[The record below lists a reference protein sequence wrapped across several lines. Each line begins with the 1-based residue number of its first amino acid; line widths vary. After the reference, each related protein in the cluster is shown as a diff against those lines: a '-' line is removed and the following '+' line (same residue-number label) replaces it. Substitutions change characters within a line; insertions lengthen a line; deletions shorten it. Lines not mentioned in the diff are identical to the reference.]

1 MLVTL
6 AATHESRHDR
16 ALPLEIRLSEQ
27 RGTPV
32 SSFFLHNSTF
42 LHPSLPTPIPI
53 LTVSDAAGAKANSLH
68 GRILGRTPTGC
79 NVFQKTA
86 DVPANSALTDELH
99 RADLRSSPESILA
112 QPPTTLMNT
121 RPVFFR
127 ISRNRKKA
135 ASAPAMRPKALSGSI
150 AKYSRGLVLSALALI
165 GASQAPGA
173 TYYWDAD
180 GSTTAAT
187 GGTGNWDTSSSLWRL
202 GSATGTL
209 GTWTNSS
216 TDGVVFGGTAGT
228 GTVTLNTAIT
238 ANSLTFTT
246 ASYTINGAQT
256 LTLNGTTPTITVT
269 SGAGGTTLGGDASFR
284 LVASGLTVAGGG
296 NLSLTAASTAVYAG
310 LTGGITVNGAR
321 LDIDNSTA
329 SDYIPTSNSV
339 TLNGGQLFNDA
350 VNVASKSQ
358 TWNGLTVSGG
368 SSVTSF
374 AYGASAGAN
383 TTFTVALGG
392 ITRASSG
399 AILFQRLGGGGNGGG
414 SFGTHTT
421 TTINT
426 NGILGPWAL
435 YQEASIGTYAPD
447 NSWRYA
453 VGSTAG
459 AATTITS
466 FAGSTVTNAD
476 SFASNTT
483 NYNFSGAVTL
493 TASRSAYTARYTGT
507 TNSTTTIPSG
517 MTLTL
522 DGLLNGGTSTGG
534 TTNIPNSSVLTIASA
549 GTGALAIG
557 STNELVVTAGVNNIT
572 ISAPITGG
580 SASGGLTIMGYN
592 SSSLVTLSGANT
604 YSGKTTINAGTLV
617 IGAAGGVIPDASDV
631 TLASSNIGLRPTD
644 GNPSVGILNLN
655 ANSETI
661 GGLNGAGSVTTAS
674 GTPTF
679 TVGASNVASA
689 TFSGVINQTG
699 SGTVALTKTGTG
711 TQILSGANTY
721 TGTTII
727 NGGTL
732 QVGNGTTGSLN
743 GTTGTALTFGAPGG
757 TFNVSEASGVSQSMG
772 ALSFIT
778 GGDNTVQ
785 STNNGGNS
793 FLTFSSITRHAL
805 TDQNNAPGTIN
816 FVVSGGTNG
825 TDNKIVLTGLTAN
838 TFIDKA
844 GYFNGS
850 NFAWYDST
858 GYVRGINYGVD
869 AGSVTSAGGT
879 SVSGTHLKI
888 TGPISAQ
895 TAQGDNRTFNTL
907 NIAAS
912 TSFNLGN
919 NVTYYTSAILKSGGN
934 SATIGGTGTANIGTM
949 ANDRLFIRTDLS
961 SDTLTVNI
969 PINAVGG
976 SALTKSGAGTLILTA
991 ANSVNNT
998 NVSGPTTVTL
1008 AIYAGTLQLGNG
1020 GATGSV
1026 NTATSIEN
1034 YGSLVF
1040 NRNNLVAQGT
1050 DFSTIIGSGSVTQAG
1065 TSASVLSLTA
1075 ANTYTGGTNINS
1087 GTVLFTGTGLGT
1099 TGNVTF
1105 TGNSTLRFGAAT
1117 TTDLSSRLVMTNGVT
1132 STIDI
1137 GVNNV
1142 TFASAFGSST
1152 SGALTKVGSG
1162 TLTLGGAN
1170 TYTGTTTINSGTALV
1185 TGSLNGTTG
1194 TPLTFAGSATVNFSE
1209 ASGVSQGMGAL
1220 TFSTGDGTVQSTNNG
1235 GNSFLTFASIG
1246 SRATGSTGNFI
1257 ASGGTN
1263 GTTNKIALTST
1274 TNAPVSTG
1282 SNNPGLFFG
1291 GSEYARY
1298 DAGGYFR
1305 AATYGTDTN
1314 ALATVATGLT
1324 IGTVDATKDVKI
1336 TGAITAQTT
1345 ASVNTINLGAN
1356 NFTITAANT
1365 LSVNGLLST
1374 GTLTFGA
1381 AANQGTIQPTS
1392 SGGEIVVNANAG
1404 TLTLNSIIANNTTAS
1419 TLTKTGN
1426 GTLTLGG
1433 TNSYTGG
1440 TNIGAGT
1447 LAFTTGGLGTSG
1459 NVAFTGNSTL
1469 QYGTATTTDLS
1480 SRLVMSNGVT
1490 TTIDT
1495 GANNVTFASNI
1506 GSSTTAILTKAGTG
1520 TLTLG
1525 GTNTYTGGTNIG
1537 AGTLAFTTG
1546 GLGTT
1551 GSITFTGSSTLQYG
1565 TSTTTDLSPRLV
1577 MTSGV
1582 TTTIDTGANTVT
1594 FGSSIGNSTTGA
1606 LTKVGSGSLTIN
1618 AFTYTGNTTIN
1629 QGALTSG
1636 NNGVASSTTGSL
1648 IFTGTSSFTDT
1659 NGTPQGAVHAY
1670 GALNFSAGDA
1680 TLTYTGTGS
1689 GVAGL
1694 TFTSL
1699 TRSPGATG
1707 NVLASGG
1714 SVNINEKLTIAGLGA
1729 NAFINA
1735 GLYYAGADFAGYGN
1749 VSNGNTTRALSYGT
1763 DTNTAVVNT
1772 ITASNHVKLTSNPA
1786 SRTGD
1791 TLLTLNLAG
1800 SGVGYTMTGG
1810 TLTLSSGG
1818 LIKSGGGTVGTISGG
1833 TGITTGGSTELVIRT
1848 DVAGDLLTISTPI
1861 LSTSTGG
1868 LTKSGLGTLTL
1879 SNTANAYTGVTTIN
1893 AGTLLLGAA
1902 GVITDTSDVT
1912 TDRAGILNLNGNSET
1927 IGGLNGAGTVT
1938 TASGTPLLTVGAS
1951 NVASATFS
1959 GVIQNGSGTVA
1970 LTKTG
1975 TGTQILSGA
1984 NTYTGLTTVS
1994 VGTLEVTVNNALGTN
2009 AAGTSVT
2016 AGATL
2021 KLTNVNYSTT
2031 EGLIINGT
2039 GVSSGG
2045 ALASSGTSTFA
2056 GQITAATSATINA
2069 ISGTLNLTGG
2079 LVKDGTTLTFT
2090 GAGAFTIS
2098 SVISGSTPGTSDLVV
2113 NGTTVTETVANTYD
2127 GPTTITNGG
2136 TLIAN
2141 VTGALPLSPRSAFT
2155 FSGSG
2160 SPTLNLGASQEV
2172 ASLSSSTTSAVV
2184 NLSATGTNTLTVG
2197 AASGTTTFTGNIGG
2211 TTGNLTKDNASTQ
2224 VLSGTN
2230 TYTGNT
2236 LVSAGTLQ
2244 FAKQASLYNNGAAA
2258 AWSNTNI
2265 NVNSSATM
2273 AFNIGGSGEFTKTDI
2288 LNLLGLANATT
2299 NGFKTG
2305 AILGLDTT
2313 SADFLF
2319 NSVIANPNSGTN
2331 VLGLTKLGT
2340 NKLTLD
2346 QANTY
2351 TGTTTVSGGKLEVT
2365 GSLSGTTA
2373 VTVNTGGTLLMNG
2386 ASNNVGT
2393 GNRTAGTGQTING
2406 TVAGANFTGSG
2417 GTLAVATGA
2426 SGLNHSFNQMTLT
2439 ANSTLDFSS
2448 GTGTANTNVNMIFAG
2463 LDGATKTALFNG
2475 TTTLTINGWGNTSY
2489 LSQLGTGPYT
2499 LGTSSNAGA
2508 VDGGLFND
2516 GQDRLIFTIDPG
2528 FGLGNYIAGIN
2539 FTGFGLGAT
2548 EVAFGTGFEI
2558 VPVPEPAT
2566 IALIGTIALCA
2577 LIGYRDRR
2585 RFTGFGRRTAA
2596 RR

>member
-1 MLVTL
+1 
-6 AATHESRHDR
+6 
-16 ALPLEIRLSEQ
+16 
-27 RGTPV
+27 
-32 SSFFLHNSTF
+32 
-42 LHPSLPTPIPI
+42 
-53 LTVSDAAGAKANSLH
+53 
-68 GRILGRTPTGC
+68 
-79 NVFQKTA
+79 
-86 DVPANSALTDELH
+86 
-99 RADLRSSPESILA
+99 
-112 QPPTTLMNT
+112 
-121 RPVFFR
+121 
-127 ISRNRKKA
+127 
-135 ASAPAMRPKALSGSI
+135 MRPKALSGSI

-228 GTVTLNTAIT
+228 VTLNTAIT

-246 ASYTINGAQT
+246 ASYTIDGAQT

-269 SGAGGTTLGGDASFR
+269 SGAGATTLGGNASFR

-296 NLSLTAASTAVYAG
+296 NLSLSAASTAVYAD

-329 SDYIPTSNSV
+329 SDYIPTSNSL
-339 TLNGGQLFNDA
+339 TLNGGQLFNNA

-399 AILFQRLGGGGNGGG
+399 AILFQRLGGGGSGGG

-435 YQEASIGTYAPD
+435 YQEASVDTYAPD

-617 IGAAGGVIPDASDV
+617 IGAAGGVIPDTSDV

-655 ANSETI
+655 GNSETI
-661 GGLNGAGSVTTAS
+661 GSLSGTGTVTTAVAGS
-674 GTPTF
+674 ITL
-679 TVGASNVASA
+679 TVGASNLSSA
-689 TFSGVINQTG
+689 TFSGVIQNP
-699 SGTVALTKTGTG
+699 SGTVALTKTGSG
-711 TQILSGANTY
+711 IQILSGTNTY
-721 TGTTII
+721 TGTTTI

-743 GTTGTALTFGAPGG
+743 GATGTALTFGAPGG
-757 TFNVSEASGVSQSMG
+757 TFNVSAGSGVSQSMG
-772 ALSFIT
+772 ALSYIT
-778 GGDNTVQ
+778 GGDNTVK

-793 FLTFSSITRHAL
+793 FLTFSSMVVHKN
-805 TDQNNAPGTIN
+805 TDENIAPGTIN

-825 TDNKIVLTGLTAN
+825 TDNKIVLTSVTGGGSNGTPNNNGSPN

-895 TAQGDNRTFNTL
+895 TAQGGDRTFNTL

-912 TSFNLGN
+912 TSFNLAN
-919 NVTYYTSAILKSGGN
+919 NVSYFTGSILKSGGN
-934 SATIGGTGTANIGTM
+934 SATIGGTGTANISTL
-949 ANDRLFIRTDLS
+949 AQDRIFIRTDLS
-961 SDTLTVNI
+961 SDTLTITI
-969 PINAVGG
+969 PILGDGANT
-976 SALTKSGAGTLILTA
+976 ALTKSGAGTLILTA
-991 ANSVNNT
+991 ANSVNQLSAQPL
-998 NVSGPTTVTL
+998 V
-1008 AIYAGTLQLGNG
+1008 IYAGTLQLGNG

-1026 NTATSIEN
+1026 NTASSIEN

-1065 TSASVLSLTA
+1065 SSASVLSLTA

-1087 GTVLFTGTGLGT
+1087 GTVLFTGTALGT

-1105 TGNSTLRFGAAT
+1105 TGNSTLRFGSST

-1137 GVNNV
+1137 GVNTV

-1162 TLTLGGAN
+1162 TLTLSGAN

-1235 GNSFLTFASIG
+1235 GNSFLTFASLA
-1246 SRATGSTGNFI
+1246 SRAVGSTGNFI

-1291 GSEYARY
+1291 GTEYARY

-1324 IGTVDATKDVKI
+1324 IGTVGATKDVKI
-1336 TGAITAQTT
+1336 TGAITGQTT
-1345 ASVNTINLGAN
+1345 DSVNTINLGAN
-1356 NFTITAANT
+1356 NFTINGGNT

-1381 AANQGTIQPTS
+1381 AANLGTIQPTS

-1404 TLTLNSIIANNTTAS
+1404 TLTLNSVIANNTNPS

-1447 LAFTTGGLGTSG
+1447 ISFTTGGLGTIG

-1469 QYGTATTTDLS
+1469 QYGAATITDLS
-1480 SRLVMSNGVT
+1480 GRLVMSNGVT
-1490 TTIDT
+1490 STIDT
-1495 GANNVTFASNI
+1495 GANNVTFASAF
-1506 GSSTTAILTKAGTG
+1506 GSSTTGILTKAGTG
-1520 TLTLG
+1520 TLTLSG
-1525 GTNTYTGGTNIG
+1525 ANTYTGGTNIG
-1537 AGTLAFTTG
+1537 AGTISFTTG

-1565 TSTTTDLSPRLV
+1565 AATTTDLSSRLV
-1577 MTSGV
+1577 MTNGV
-1582 TTTIDTGANTVT
+1582 TTTIDTGANSVT
-1594 FGSSIGNSTTGA
+1594 FSTSIGNSTTGA
-1606 LTKVGSGSLTIN
+1606 LTKVGSGTLALNTL
-1618 AFTYTGNTTIN
+1618 TYTGNTTIN
-1629 QGALTSG
+1629 QGTLTYS
-1636 NNGVASSTTGSL
+1636 NGTANTSTGSL
-1648 IFTGTSSFTDT
+1648 IFTGTATYTD
-1659 NGTPQGAVHAY
+1659 NGGGGGASHNF
-1670 GALNFSAGDA
+1670 GQLNFSAGDA
-1680 TLTYTGTGS
+1680 TLNYTYPASNGS
-1689 GVAGL
+1689 GINKL

-1699 TRSPGATG
+1699 SRSAGATG
-1707 NVLASGG
+1707 NLLAINGAL
-1714 SVNINEKLTIAGLGA
+1714 NINEKLQITGPTL

-1735 GLYYAGADFAGYGN
+1735 GLYFAGADFAAYTDAF
-1749 VSNGNTTRALSYGT
+1749 SQGNTTRALSYT
-1763 DTNTAVVNT
+1763 SDTNAAAVNT

-1818 LIKSGGGTVGTISGG
+1818 LIKSGAGTFGEISGG
-1833 TGITTGGSTELVIRT
+1833 TGVTTGGSTELVIRT
-1848 DVAGDLLTISTPI
+1848 NVAGDLLTISTPI
-1861 LSTSTGG
+1861 LSSSTGG

-1879 SNTANAYTGVTTIN
+1879 SNTANAYTGGTFIN

-1938 TASGTPLLTVGAS
+1938 TNTAAGTSILTVGAS

-1959 GVIQNGSGTVA
+1959 GVIQDNGSGKVA
-1970 LTKTG
+1970 LIKSG
-1975 TGTQILSGA
+1975 TGTQILTGA

-1994 VGTLEVTVNNALGTN
+1994 VGTLEVGANNALGTN

-2031 EGLIINGT
+2031 EGLTINGT
-2039 GVSSGG
+2039 GVGGTAG

-2056 GQITAATSATINA
+2056 GQITAATDATINA
-2069 ISGTLNLTGG
+2069 ISGTLALTGG
-2079 LVKDGTTLTFT
+2079 LVKNATTLTFK

-2098 SVISGSTPGTSDLVV
+2098 GTGISGTGPLHNSDLVV
-2113 NGTTVTETVANTYD
+2113 DGTTMTEAVANTYD

-2258 AWSNTNI
+2258 AWSKTNI
-2265 NVNSSATM
+2265 NVNSGATM
-2273 AFNIGGSGEFTKTDI
+2273 AFNIGGSGEFTNANI
-2288 LNLLGLANATT
+2288 VSLLGLADTTT

-2313 SADFLF
+2313 SGDVVFS
-2319 NSVIANPNSGTN
+2319 NVIANPNSGTN

-2351 TGTTTVSGGKLEVT
+2351 TGATTVSGGTLAVT

-2373 VTVNTGGTLLMNG
+2373 VTVNTGGTLLMNSATGANNTVGTATLAPVIGNNTTTGSTSGAKAYTG
-2386 ASNNVGT
+2386 ASTGT
-2393 GNRTAGTGQTING
+2393 A
-2406 TVAGANFTGSG
+2406 S
-2417 GTLAVATGA
+2417 TLAVGGGTVGSSGNGTTNTFGA
-2426 SGLNHSFNQMTLT
+2426 MTLT
-2439 ANSTLDFSS
+2439 GANVIDFSS
-2448 GTGTANTNVNMIFAG
+2448 GTAGNTNVN
-2463 LDGATKTALFNG
+2463 LFFTSLTSTSGFTLQVKGYNG
-2475 TTTLTINGWGNTSY
+2475 PDFV
-2489 LSQLGTGPYT
+2489 SQLG
-2499 LGTSSNAGA
+2499 LGGGA
-2508 VDGGLFND
+2508 VDSGSFND
-2516 GQDRLIFTIDPG
+2516 GQNRLIFTTDPG
-2528 FGLGNYIAGIN
+2528 FGLGSFISGIN
-2539 FTGFGLGAT
+2539 FEGFGPGAT
-2548 EVAFGTGFEI
+2548 EVKFGSNYEI

-2566 IALIGTIALCA
+2566 TALIGSIALCA
-2577 LIGYRDRR
+2577 LIGYRERR
-2585 RFTGFGRRTAA
+2585 RFTGFGKRMAA
-2596 RR
+2596 RK

>member
-1 MLVTL
+1 MAGTGSTTLTNNGSGTNTVRLNGGLLSTVGKIVQNSATSTLWLRGDNNAFTGTIEILKGTLFTGNSASSFGTTAGQVTL
-6 AATHESRHDR
+6 GA
-16 ALPLEIRLSEQ
+16 
-27 RGTPV
+27 
-32 SSFFLHNSTF
+32 SSG
-42 LHPSLPTPIPI
+42 
-53 LTVSDAAGAKANSLH
+53 SDAATLELSDNSTQTYNAKPIVLGTTAGTLTIRVSDDTGTNTHTVAGAISGVNNLTLESAVGDDKLTFATGGINNTGTITHIGAGSGDLTINSVI
-68 GRILGRTPTGC
+68 GPNVTGVIQ
-79 NVFQKTA
+79 NSATSKMVLAGTNTFSGTTTVTA
-86 DVPANSALTDELH
+86 GTLALTNNQALQNSALD
-99 RADLRSSPESILA
+99 
-112 QPPTTLMNT
+112 TT
-121 RPVFFR
+121 
-127 ISRNRKKA
+127 
-135 ASAPAMRPKALSGSI
+135 GS
-150 AKYSRGLVLSALALI
+150 
-165 GASQAPGA
+165 
-173 TYYWDAD
+173 
-180 GSTTAAT
+180 
-187 GGTGNWDTSSSLWRL
+187 
-202 GSATGTL
+202 
-209 GTWTNSS
+209 
-216 TDGVVFGGTAGT
+216 GVV
-228 GTVTLNTAIT
+228 
-238 ANSLTFTT
+238 TFT
-246 ASYTINGAQT
+246 
-256 LTLNGTTPTITVT
+256 GTTP
-269 SGAGGTTLGGDASFR
+269 
-284 LVASGLTVAGGG
+284 
-296 NLSLTAASTAVYAG
+296 
-310 LTGGITVNGAR
+310 
-321 LDIDNSTA
+321 
-329 SDYIPTSNSV
+329 
-339 TLNGGQLFNDA
+339 
-350 VNVASKSQ
+350 
-358 TWNGLTVSGG
+358 
-368 SSVTSF
+368 
-374 AYGASAGAN
+374 
-383 TTFTVALGG
+383 
-392 ITRASSG
+392 
-399 AILFQRLGGGGNGGG
+399 
-414 SFGTHTT
+414 
-421 TTINT
+421 
-426 NGILGPWAL
+426 
-435 YQEASIGTYAPD
+435 
-447 NSWRYA
+447 
-453 VGSTAG
+453 
-459 AATTITS
+459 
-466 FAGSTVTNAD
+466 
-476 SFASNTT
+476 
-483 NYNFSGAVTL
+483 
-493 TASRSAYTARYTGT
+493 
-507 TNSTTTIPSG
+507 
-517 MTLTL
+517 
-522 DGLLNGGTSTGG
+522 
-534 TTNIPNSSVLTIASA
+534 
-549 GTGALAIG
+549 
-557 STNELVVTAGVNNIT
+557 
-572 ISAPITGG
+572 
-580 SASGGLTIMGYN
+580 
-592 SSSLVTLSGANT
+592 
-604 YSGKTTINAGTLV
+604 
-617 IGAAGGVIPDASDV
+617 
-631 TLASSNIGLRPTD
+631 
-644 GNPSVGILNLN
+644 
-655 ANSETI
+655 TI
-661 GGLNGAGSVTTAS
+661 GGLNGSVNLATKFTSGYTGSVTTLTLNPVS
-674 GTPTF
+674 GVT
-679 TVGASNVASA
+679 A
-689 TFSGVINQTG
+689 TYSGVIAN
-699 SGTVALTKTGTG
+699 GTMALTKTGLG

-721 TGTTII
+721 TGLTTISAGTLKLGATGDATNTPLGTILAGTTVSGTGTLDLNGFTLGTAEGLSLSGTGTSSSGALANSAATAATYSGLVALGGSASIVAGGGTGANIILSNVGTISGATFGLTLGGTATGSSIASIIGTTSGTVTKQGTGTWTLSGANTYTGTTTI

-743 GTTGTALTFGAPGG
+743 GTTGTALTFAAPGG
-757 TFNVSEASGVSQSMG
+757 TFNVSAGSGVSQGMG
-772 ALSFIT
+772 ALSYIA
-778 GGDNTVQ
+778 GGDNTVK

-793 FLTFSSITRHAL
+793 FLTFSSMAVHAN
-805 TDQNNAPGTIN
+805 TGQNTNPGTIN

-825 TDNKIVLTGLTAN
+825 TDNKIVLTSVTGAGAN
-838 TFIDKA
+838 GAAGRFIDKA
-844 GYFNGS
+844 AYFNGS
-850 NFAWYDST
+850 DFAWYDST
-858 GYVRGINYGVD
+858 GYVRGINYGTDSFPSPFTVD
-869 AGSVTSAGGT
+869 NGTIGPLTSITSSGGT
-879 SVSGTHLKI
+879 SVSGNFIKI

-895 TAQGDNRTFNTL
+895 TAQGDNRAFNTV

-912 TSFNLGN
+912 TSFNIAN
-919 NVTYYTSAILKSGGN
+919 NVIYYTASILKSGGN
-934 SATIGGTGTANIGTM
+934 SATIGGTGSASITTM
-949 ANDRLFIRTDLS
+949 ANARLFIRTDLS
-961 SDTLTVNI
+961 SDTLTINI
-969 PINAVGG
+969 PVTSSG
-976 SALTKSGAGTLILTA
+976 SGALTKSGAGTLFLTA
-991 ANSVNNT
+991 ANTVN
-998 NVSGPTTVTL
+998 SGGNLV
-1008 AIYAGTLQLGNG
+1008 INDGTLQLGNG

-1026 NTATSIEN
+1026 STATSIEN

-1050 DFSTIIGSGSVTQAG
+1050 DFGSIIGSGSVTQAG
-1065 TSASVLSLTA
+1065 TGFLSLNG

-1087 GTVLFTGTGLGT
+1087 GTVILTGTTGLGT
-1099 TGNVTF
+1099 TGNITF

-1162 TLTLGGAN
+1162 TLTLSGAN

-1246 SRATGSTGNFI
+1246 SRAVGSTGNFI

-1274 TNAPVSTG
+1274 ANAPVSTG

-1291 GSEYARY
+1291 GTEYARY
-1298 DAGGYFR
+1298 DAANYFR
-1305 AATYGTDTN
+1305 ATTYGTDTN
-1314 ALATVATGLT
+1314 APATVATGT
-1324 IGTVDATKDVKI
+1324 NIGSVTSISDIKI

-1404 TLTLNSIIANNTTAS
+1404 TLTLNSVIANNTNPS

-1447 LAFTTGGLGTSG
+1447 ISFTTGGLGTTG

-1490 TTIDT
+1490 STIDT

-1537 AGTLAFTTG
+1537 AGTLSFTTG

-1551 GSITFTGSSTLQYG
+1551 GSITFTGNSTLQYG
-1565 TSTTTDLSPRLV
+1565 TATTTDLTSRLV
-1577 MTSGV
+1577 MTNSV
-1582 TTTIDTGANTVT
+1582 TSTIDTNGNNVT
-1594 FGSSIGNSTTGA
+1594 FASAFGNSSSGA
-1606 LTKVGSGSLTIN
+1606 LTKVGSGTLTLSATN
-1618 AFTYTGNTTIN
+1618 TYTGNTTIN
-1629 QGALTSG
+1629 QGAITNANSQTST
-1636 NNGVASSTTGSL
+1636 STTGSL
-1648 IFTGTSSFTDT
+1648 IFTGTATYTEQADNSSTH
-1659 NGTPQGAVHAY
+1659 NY
-1670 GALNFSAGDA
+1670 GALNFSAGDGF
-1680 TLTYTGTGS
+1680 LTYQAS
-1689 GVAGL
+1689 GNGVS
-1694 TFTSL
+1694 FSKFSSL
-1699 TRSPGATG
+1699 SRSPGATG
-1707 NVLASGG
+1707 NFLAGQLGGAGSLNLNGKLQITSG
-1714 SVNINEKLTIAGLGA
+1714 VALNQIINPGI
-1729 NAFINA
+1729 
-1735 GLYYAGADFAGYGN
+1735 YYAGADFAGYAFVAGG
-1749 VSNGNTTRALSYGT
+1749 SGGNTTVALIYGT
-1763 DTNTAVVNT
+1763 DLDTVAVNT
-1772 ITASNHVKLTSNPA
+1772 ITASKHVKLTTNPA

-1848 DVAGDLLTISTPI
+1848 DVAGDSLTISTPI
-1861 LSTSTGG
+1861 LSSSTGG

-1893 AGTLLLGAA
+1893 AGSLLLGAA

-1938 TASGTPLLTVGAS
+1938 TNTAAGTSILTVGAS

-1959 GVIQNGSGTVA
+1959 GVIQDNGSGKVA
-1970 LTKTG
+1970 LIKSG
-1975 TGTQILSGA
+1975 TGTQILSGT

-1994 VGTLEVTVNNALGTN
+1994 VGTLEVTVNNALGTI

-2031 EGLIINGT
+2031 EGLTINGT

-2056 GQITAATSATINA
+2056 GQITAATDATINA
-2069 ISGTLNLTGG
+2069 ISGTLALTGG
-2079 LVKDGTTLTFT
+2079 LVKNATTLTFT

-2098 SVISGSTPGTSDLVV
+2098 GTGISGTGPLHNSDLVV

-2351 TGTTTVSGGKLEVT
+2351 TGTTTVSGGTLAVT

-2386 ASNNVGT
+2386 ATSNIVGN
-2393 GNRTAGTGQTING
+2393 GNMTPGSGTTING
-2406 TVAGANFTGSG
+2406 NKTGIGANAGANFTGSG
-2417 GTLAVATGA
+2417 GTLAVAQGA
-2426 SGLNHSFNQMTLT
+2426 GGNGTTHSFNQMTLT

-2448 GTGTANTNVNMIFAG
+2448 GGAGNTNVNMIFAS
-2463 LDGATKTALFNG
+2463 LDTATKTALFNG

-2499 LGTSSNAGA
+2499 LGTNSNPGA
-2508 VDGGLFND
+2508 VDGGSFND
-2516 GQDRLIFTIDPG
+2516 GQNRLIFTSDPG
-2528 FGLGNYIAGIN
+2528 FGLGNFIAGIN
-2539 FTGFGLGAT
+2539 FTGFGGGAT
-2548 EVAFGTGFEI
+2548 QVAFGTNQWEI

-2566 IALIGTIALCA
+2566 TALIGSIALCA
-2577 LIGYRDRR
+2577 LVGYRERR
-2585 RFTGFGRRTAA
+2585 RFTGLGKRMAA
-2596 RR
+2596 RK